1 MQGADT
7 RGVPGRSGHPAAGE
21 SMRSPELRDPA
32 PKRKSLWR
40 PVLQVV
46 VTGTIL
52 AVLAGRSELGALSF
66 ARFDLGWFALGV
78 LTTIPQLAGSA
89 MRWSFAAKRL
99 NVPVPF
105 SRALSEYYVS
115 SLLNQLLPTGIAG
128 DALRI
133 SRHASFT
140 DGARP
145 AYTRSMRAVVLERSA
160 GQLVLWCCVALSTPL
175 WGGPWSTA
183 LSVGLGL
190 LVVGSLALL
199 ALRARTPRHLPR
211 TWLNGVLDDT
221 TRALVDRG
229 AVRVHLATSLLTLV
243 SCVAMFGCAA
253 RAISAPL
260 EFAELV
266 RIAPLVL
273 VSMAVPV
280 SFAGWGVRELATTA
294 LYAASG
300 LDPGLGATT
309 AVVYG
314 LMSLVGSLPGFVLAF
329 SSQAPK

>member
-1 MQGADT
+1 MTLQ
-7 RGVPGRSGHPAAGE
+7 AAGE
-21 SMRSPELRDPA
+21 STRGAELRA
-32 PKRKSLWR
+32 ASAKRRSLLR
-40 PVLQVV
+40 GALQVV
-46 VTGTIL
+46 VTATLL
-52 AVLAGRSELGALSF
+52 ALLAGRSELGRLSF
-66 ARFDLGWFALGV
+66 SRFDIRWFALGV
-78 LTTIPQLAGSA
+78 LTTVPQLLGSA
-89 MRWSFAAKRL
+89 LRWSFAARRL
-99 NVPVPF
+99 GAPLPF
-105 SRALSEYYVS
+105 SRALGEYYVS

-133 SRHASFT
+133 TRHASFT
-140 DGARP
+140 DVARP
-145 AYTRSMRAVVLERSA
+145 AYTRSMRAVVLERTA

-175 WGGPWSTA
+175 WGGPWSTV

-190 LVVGSLALL
+190 LVVGSLVLL
-199 ALRARTPRHLPR
+199 RLRARTPKHLPR
-211 TWLNGVLDDT
+211 TWLDGVIDDT
-221 TRALVDRG
+221 GRALVDRG

-243 SCVAMFGCAA
+243 SCVAMFGCAT

-260 EFAELV
+260 ELSALL

-300 LDPGLGATT
+300 LDPGVGAST
-309 AVVYG
+309 AVIYG
-314 LMSLVGSLPGFVLAF
+314 LMSLVGSLPGLALAF